1 MTKSLED
8 YKKELALYPAAFQR
22 VYPAILDV
30 QLTLGQ
36 RKDAEYSLRA
46 WSKSDP
52 VAPYPVARLLA
63 MLIED
68 GDAKTAVAE
77 GEAALQR
84 LPAEGKTD
92 SVHLALGKAYLLAG
106 DKQKGAATL
115 KALLEESHDAEM
127 LNNAAY
133 ELGDAGLELPLAESS
148 TRKALE
154 KLTEESNSWTLDE
167 DVQTL
172 RTKTRE
178 IAATWDTLGW
188 ILFHEGKLEEAQS
201 YLQAGW
207 QGELNLATGKHLGDL
222 QAARGNKAAAITTY
236 ELAIASEPGYNALGV
251 RTEPSAAHKAL
262 QSKVDAMHAGG
273 VKSSMASVGL
283 RLQELRKVQ
292 LGPSNGRSGNAE
304 YRMLLKGGKAVKAE
318 PTGDKTVAGADEMVA
333 RANFASFFP
342 VGSEMSLVKVGYVN
356 CHQAVC
362 ELMLQ

>member
-1 MTKSLED
+1 VD
-8 YKKELALYPAAFQR
+8 PN
-22 VYPAILDV
+22 
-30 QLTLGQ
+30 
-36 RKDAEYSLRA
+36 
-46 WSKSDP
+46 P
-52 VAPYPVARLLA
+52 VAGLLA
-63 MLIED
+63 MLMED

-77 GEAALQR
+77 GEAALQL

-106 DKQKGAATL
+106 DKQKGAAML
-115 KALLEESHDAEM
+115 KALLDESHDAEM

-133 ELGDAGLELPLAESS
+133 ELGDAGLELPLAEVS
-148 TRKALE
+148 TRTALE
-154 KLTEESNSWTLDE
+154 KLTEESNSWTMNE
-167 DVQTL
+167 DMQTL
-172 RTKTRE
+172 RAKTHL

-207 QGELNLATGKHLGDL
+207 QGELNLATGKHLGDV
-222 QAARGNKAAAITTY
+222 QAARGNKAVAIATY
-236 ELAIASEPGYNALGV
+236 ELAIASDPGYNALGV
-251 RTEPSAAHKAL
+251 RTEASAAHKAL
-262 QSKVDAMHAGG
+262 QAKVDAMHAGA

-283 RLQELRKVQ
+283 KLQELRKVQ
-292 LGPSNGRSGNAE
+292 LGPSNGRSSNAE

-333 RANFASFFP
+333 KANFASYFP
-342 VGSEMSLVKVGYVN
+342 AGSEMSLVKVGYVN